1 MELMDR
7 RTLAVVALAAAV
19 GAFVGALAAVGVAG
33 LLNAL
38 AEDSLTVEARLQ
50 AIEKT
55 FDREWPRVE
64 SYEDRDRYAAL
75 YNSHEELEIEFPEL
89 SELIQERGIDFAR
102 GKVEDWRRRYAL
114 WVERVGEWLSGLSV
128 FGELYEGVETIHFR
142 GNHVL
147 EHINAILGG

>member
-7 RTLAVVALAAAV
+7 RTLAVVALSAAV

-38 AEDSLTVEARLQ
+38 DEDSLTVEDRLR
-50 AIEKT
+50 AIEMT

-64 SYEDRDRYAAL
+64 DYEDWYVAL
-75 YNSHEELEIEFPEL
+75 YNSHEELELEFTGL

-102 GKVEDWRRRYAL
+102 DKVEDWRRRYAL
-114 WVERVGEWLSGLSV
+114 WVERVGERLTSLSV
-128 FGELYEGVETIHFR
+128 FSDLHEGVETIHFR

-147 EHINAILGG
+147 GHIDAILDG